1 MDLEGKVLQGRY
13 VIEEKIGNGGMA
25 VVYMAKDKVL
35 NREVAVKILKDE
47 FTTDSEFIKR
57 FNDEAQSAASLTHP
71 NIVSVYDVGTDGV
84 YYIVMEL
91 VKGKTLKEIV
101 TAEGKLSWKWSV
113 NIAKQVLSAL
123 DMAHRNGIVHRD
135 IKPHNIIIT
144 EEGIA
149 KVTDFGIAK
158 AITKATMTAYGSI
171 IGSVHYF
178 SPEHAKG
185 GVTDA
190 KSDLYSL
197 GIVMYE
203 MVTGKVPFDAD
214 TPVSVALKQVQEKP
228 VDAKILNPSIP
239 EGLNYI
245 IMKAMAKSKDERY
258 DSATEFLRDLE
269 ILTKNPE
276 VDFTLLN
283 EDDKNAVSESQD
295 MQRNNNKTNIFDE
308 KPWLK
313 PTLTA
318 IAIIVLLILITIFA
332 TKLLNDAREKET
344 FIPNLTGEMD
354 EKRKSKEEAIEE
366 LEKLG
371 FEYEIVEEFSDDVE
385 KGYVIKQIP
394 PFQPNYKIKTGTKIK
409 IFISKGP
416 ELVKLPEEM
425 EKMSKDELTKELE
438 KLEIKYDIEE
448 EFSEEIEAGKIIKV
462 EYEANDENMM
472 PKKNK
477 VIIKVSKGTSRK
489 DVKIPVVA
497 DRNEADVKK
506 ELKALGLNVKEEK
519 VVYETVSDGV
529 VTAID
534 PTPGTT
540 VKEKDTVTIF
550 VNRLPVL
557 LKGTVKIDVS
567 SYIKEEDK
575 ILKREVP
582 VVVNFS
588 GDEVLNKKIDT
599 NETAKEV
606 LISGYGVGRLSVYI
620 DGEKVSDQN
629 VDLNKTK
636 EITIKNN

>member
-35 NREVAVKILKDE
+35 NREVAVKVLKDE

-91 VKGKTLKEIV
+91 VKGKTLKDII
-101 TAEGKLSWKWSV
+101 TSEGKLSWKWSV

-123 DMAHRNGIVHRD
+123 DLAHRNGIVHRD

-144 EEGIA
+144 EEGTA

-239 EGLNYI
+239 NGLNHI

-258 DSATEFLRDLE
+258 DSAAEFLRDLD

-276 VDFTLLN
+276 VDFSILK
-283 EDDKNAVSESQD
+283 EEDKNIVSAGIP
-295 MQRNNNKTNIFDE
+295 NNNATKTSIFDE

-313 PTLTA
+313 PTL
-318 IAIIVLLILITIFA
+318 IAVGAVVLLVLVTTLA
-332 TKLLNDAREKET
+332 TKFLNDARQKEA
-344 FIPNLTGEMD
+344 FIPNLTGELN

-371 FEYEIVEEFSDDVE
+371 FEYEVVEEYSDDIE

-409 IFISKGP
+409 IFVSKGP
-416 ELVKLPEEM
+416 ELVELPKDM
-425 EKMSKDELTKELE
+425 EKMTKDELTKELE
-438 KLEIKYDIEE
+438 KLEVKYDIEE

-462 EYEANDENMM
+462 EYEANSENMM

-489 DVKIPVVA
+489 DVKIPTVA

-506 ELKALGLNVKEEK
+506 ELESLGLTVKVEK
-519 VVYETVSDGV
+519 VTYETVSDGV

-550 VNRLPVL
+550 VNKLPVL
-557 LKGTVKIDVS
+557 LKGTVKIDVA
-567 SYIKEEDK
+567 SYIKKEDK
-575 ILKREVP
+575 PAKRQVP
-582 VVVNFS
+582 IVVNFS
-588 GDEVLNKKIDT
+588 GDEVLNKKIDSD
-599 NETAKEV
+599 ETAKEV

-636 EITIKNN
+636 DITIRKKD